1 MKRIFQ
7 ISVLAFLVMLGSAW
21 GNRTMAQSAP
31 DDEVSYQTFYDDLS
45 PYGRWLDN
53 PDYGYVWVPN
63 VDQDFRPYGTNG
75 HWVYTDDYEW
85 MWVSDYDW
93 GWAPFHYG
101 RWYHDNFYGWV
112 WVPGYEWSPAWV
124 AWRDG
129 GDYYGW
135 APLQPGF
142 GVSINISLGGY
153 NPPYDY
159 WCFTPRRYITDYH
172 VYNYCMPRRNNIT
185 IINQTTII
193 NNYRYSNNV
202 FRSGGP
208 RRGDVE
214 RYAGRVTPVRFRSS
228 NAPGRS
234 VFDRHE
240 VRMYRPNVSRNE
252 DRGRVAPRQVGVFE
266 RRDGGRGDN
275 AFRGNRD
282 GRSRGANDQG
292 RVNNDPNRGGNIF
305 GDRQNGRLDNP
316 GRMDG
321 NRGNNN
327 PNRGGSI
334 FGDRQN
340 GRSDNPGRTDNGNR
354 GNNDRGGS
362 GNDRPSR
369 GSIFDRSSGRPDA
382 TTNNPGNDN
391 RGNNGRGFGSRD
403 NTGTAPGNTDG
414 RVFRGRDQSGTNSPS
429 VDRGDNRANRPVF
442 TPRND
447 QQRMPDARPS
457 NPGQNTNRVFTPRS
471 QPSSQPR
478 MEQPRSQQPRTEQQP
493 RVFERRDNG
502 GSRQSGNSNGGG
514 HGRFGRG

>member
-7 ISVLAFLVMLGSAW
+7 ISVLAFIVMLGSTW

-31 DDEVSYQTFYDDLS
+31 DGEVSYQTFYDDLS

-63 VDQDFRPYGTNG
+63 VDHDFRPYGTNG

-101 RWYHDNFYGWV
+101 RWYYDNFYGWV

-135 APLQPGF
+135 APIQPGF
-142 GVSINISLGGY
+142 GISVNISLGGY

-159 WCFTPRRYITDYH
+159 WCFTPRRYITDYR
-172 VYNYCMPRRNNIT
+172 VYNYCVPRRNNIT

-214 RYAGRVTPVRFRSS
+214 VYTGRVTPVRFRSS

-234 VFDRHE
+234 VFDRNE

-252 DRGRVAPRQVGVFE
+252 DRGRVAPRQVSVFE
-266 RRDGGRGDN
+266 RHDNGRGDN

-292 RVNNDPNRGGNIF
+292 RRVDN
-305 GDRQNGRLDNP
+305 GDRSGNVF
-316 GRMDG
+316 G
-321 NRGNNN
+321 NRGNN
-327 PNRGGSI
+327 
-334 FGDRQN
+334 
-340 GRSDNPGRTDNGNR
+340 RSDNPGRVNTDNR
-354 GNNDRGGS
+354 GNDNR
-362 GNDRPSR
+362 GNDNR
-369 GSIFDRSSGRPDA
+369 GNDNRGNRRSVFDRSAGRPDA
-382 TTNNPGNDN
+382 TTNNPATTPSDN
-391 RGNNGRGFGSRD
+391 GRNNGGRSVFGNRNNSSSGAGAD
-403 NTGTAPGNTDG
+403 DG
-414 RVFRGRDQSGTNSPS
+414 RVFRGRDQSRQNTPS
-429 VDRGDNRANRPVF
+429 VDRGNTPPTSRPVN
-442 TPRND
+442 TPRS
-447 QQRMPDARPS
+447 QPS
-457 NPGQNTNRVFTPRS
+457 SQPRTEQPRVFTPRS

-478 MEQPRSQQPRTEQQP
+478 MEQPRAPRSQPSSQPRSEQP
-493 RVFERRDNG
+493 RVFERRDNNSSG
-502 GSRQSGNSNGGG
+502 GGRQSGNSSGGG